1 MNIIAVVLNLIYKAI
16 DLYIYRPKPKSVL
29 LIQNK
34 TPPDPIVEFVK
45 RRQDRLMRTYD
56 NTTEMSA
63 NIDPIFYDK
72 AKFAEAMR
80 AENNHLEKKWKKC
93 LLYESTPRGNI
104 FMYYDVYKNGFG
116 YYADQ
121 NCVPYAILNAMA
133 MRYVV
138 VFFCRDFF
146 MDESIITQLSKLR
159 DVSDEKKKKKEADNK
174 NNAQMAKLK
183 KYKTVDDTPVTIRNK
198 FISMGKPYNL
208 EIIQKTSKIP
218 TLNVKGPTTKYDA
231 VFKLSY
237 KDFKAA
243 ASAAPAP

>member
-34 TPPDPIVEFVK
+34 PDPIVEFVK

-56 NTTEMSA
+56 NKTEMSA

-159 DVSDEKKKKKEADNK
+159 DVSDEKNKEKSDK
-174 NNAQMAKLK
+174 LNNNTQMAKLK
-183 KYKTVDDTPVTIRNK
+183 KYKTSDDTPVTIRNK

-208 EIIQKTSKIP
+208 EIIQKASKIP
-218 TLNVKGPTTKYDA
+218 TLNIKGPTKYDA

-243 ASAAPAP
+243 AAASAT

>member
-1 MNIIAVVLNLIYKAI
+1 MMNIITAVLNLIYKAI
-16 DLYIYRPKPKSVL
+16 DVYIYRTKPKPVL
-29 LIQNK
+29 LIKNK
-34 TPPDPIVEFVK
+34 PIPPDPIIEFVK

-56 NTTEMSA
+56 NKIEMSA

-80 AENNHLEKKWKKC
+80 TEHNYLEQKWKKC

-104 FMYYDVYKNGFG
+104 FMYYDVYKSGFA

-146 MDESIITQLSKLR
+146 MDESIITELSKLR
-159 DVSDEKKKKKEADNK
+159 DVSDTKPKPKSD

-183 KYKTVDDTPVTIRNK
+183 KYKTSDDTQTPIVVRNK
-198 FISMGKPYNL
+198 FISLGKPYNL

-218 TLNVKGPTTKYDA
+218 TLIVKGPTKFDA

-243 ASAAPAP
+243 SAAP

>member
-1 MNIIAVVLNLIYKAI
+1 MNIISVLFNLIYKVI
-16 DLYIYRPKPKSVL
+16 NVYIYKPKPAP
-29 LIQNK
+29 LIK
-34 TPPDPIVEFVK
+34 DKPDPIVEFVK
-45 RRQDRLMRTYD
+45 RRQDRLMRTYE
-56 NTTEMSA
+56 NTNDMNV

-72 AKFAEAMR
+72 AKFAEVMKT
-80 AENNHLEKKWKKC
+80 ENNHLEQKWKKC

-121 NCVPYAILNAMA
+121 NCVPYTILNAMA

-159 DVSDEKKKKKEADNK
+159 DVSDEKKKEKEA
-174 NNAQMAKLK
+174 NNNTAQMAKLK
-183 KYKTVDDTPVTIRNK
+183 KYKTTTDNPEPVSMRNK

-208 EIIQKTSKIP
+208 ELIQKKSKIP
-218 TLNVKGPTTKYDA
+218 TLNVKGPGKYDA
-231 VFKLSY
+231 IFSKAKLSY

-243 ASAAPAP
+243 SS

>member
-1 MNIIAVVLNLIYKAI
+1 MMNILYFLFDSFYNVAI
-16 DLYIYRPKPKSVL
+16 RYFKPTKPVL
-29 LIQNK
+29 LIK
-34 TPPDPIVEFVK
+34 KKPIPPDPIIEFVK

-56 NTTEMSA
+56 NKTEMSA

-80 AENNHLEKKWKKC
+80 TENNYLEQKWKKC

-104 FMYYDVYKNGFG
+104 FMYYDVYKSGFG
-116 YYADQ
+116 YYSDQ

-146 MDESIITQLSKLR
+146 MDESIITELSKLR
-159 DVSDEKKKKKEADNK
+159 DVSDTKPKPKSDN
-174 NNAQMAKLK
+174 NNTQMAKLK
-183 KYKTVDDTPVTIRNK
+183 KYKTSDDTPVTIRNK
-198 FISMGKPYNL
+198 FISLGKPYNL
-208 EIIQKTSKIP
+208 EIIQKKSKIP
-218 TLNVKGPTTKYDA
+218 TLNVKGPTKYDA

-243 ASAAPAP
+243 SAAAAP

>member
-1 MNIIAVVLNLIYKAI
+1 MVNIIAVVLNLIYKAI
-16 DLYIYRPKPKSVL
+16 DLYIYRPKSVL
-29 LIQNK
+29 LIKNK
-34 TPPDPIVEFVK
+34 IDPIVEFVK

-80 AENNHLEKKWKKC
+80 SENNHLEKKWKKC

-159 DVSDEKKKKKEADNK
+159 DVSDEKKKEKSDKL
-174 NNAQMAKLK
+174 NAQMAKLK
-183 KYKTVDDTPVTIRNK
+183 KYKTVDDVIVVRNK

-218 TLNVKGPTTKYDA
+218 TLNVKGPTKFDA

-243 ASAAPAP
+243 AAAASAAPAP